1 MSAASTPF
9 CDHREN
15 RVYTDCHG
23 PYALGRSRHG
33 APVRRIQIIPSTKG
47 RCGFAL
53 RPPVFVG
60 DGSNRKS
67 FVHCSSLNRT
77 SRSTRRV
84 QSQLARD

>member
-15 RVYTDCHG
+15 LVYTDCHG

-53 RPPVFVG
+53 RPPVFVTG
-60 DGSNRKS
+60 GSSGNS
-67 FVHCSSLNRT
+67 FAHCSSLSRT
-77 SRSTRRV
+77 SRSICQV
-84 QSQLARD
+84 QSHFDAD